1 MGVNFIAGRAGSAE
15 GEDWQPE
22 DLRRRL
28 SNLAQADLDT
38 AARTLIE
45 ELVRFN
51 RVPPNRRH
59 IPVVDIFRALIESV
73 MPRLQA
79 RLDGSTPPISRSV
92 RANAYLVEKL
102 LKELGIAYTRLVHS
116 VPVSWLSFGHR
127 QQLHGPLVRAMDL
140 LARRLLL
147 SYRLYARAPKGVWA
161 GLHELHLLA
170 LDWNIANR
178 DIAAPNTSAYAVYR
192 KALLLAFA
200 EPSRL
205 ASGDLQRVR
214 DYIARFGDAADV
226 VRPHAD
232 RAVHC
237 LFIIDSREDRAGL
250 SFAKLRH
257 PVPSDRALLLE
268 TGRLVDRIGQ
278 QLQQLEQGIA
288 PVQLGLPQDPDTQR
302 YRNMLRRLAANW
314 SGAARKRAPRLH
326 FRPRAEV
333 HVGFPGVWK
342 MLEAP
347 VEPGPAAELP
357 ANEWGILNE
366 SPGGFALRHIRG
378 AIPALRVGDL
388 IGVRSRDRGDVFV
401 CLVRWILSE
410 TAEHIDIGLQ
420 QLAPRFAPA
429 TYRRI
434 DGRAVTHVPVL
445 FAPSSP
451 HFNRVPVVVLPAK
464 LVTAGTDFVIQYL
477 GGAITLR
484 AERALESTPH
494 AELFQVS
501 AR

>member
-1 MGVNFIAGRAGSAE
+1 M
-15 GEDWQPE
+15 
-22 DLRRRL
+22 
-28 SNLAQADLDT
+28 
-38 AARTLIE
+38 RTRCI
-45 ELVRFN
+45 
-51 RVPPNRRH
+51 
-59 IPVVDIFRALIESV
+59 
-73 MPRLQA
+73 
-79 RLDGSTPPISRSV
+79 
-92 RANAYLVEKL
+92 
-102 LKELGIAYTRLVHS
+102 
-116 VPVSWLSFGHR
+116 
-127 QQLHGPLVRAMDL
+127 
-140 LARRLLL
+140 ARRC
-147 SYRLYARAPKGVWA
+147 S
-161 GLHELHLLA
+161 
-170 LDWNIANR
+170 
-178 DIAAPNTSAYAVYR
+178 
-192 KALLLAFA
+192 LAFA

-232 RAVHC
+232 RAITVY
-237 LFIIDSREDRAGL
+237 SSSTRAKIEPGI
-250 SFAKLRH
+250 SFAKLRY
-257 PVPSDRALLLE
+257 PVPSDAGAAPRDRRAWSSASASN
-268 TGRLVDRIGQ
+268 
-278 QLQQLEQGIA
+278 LQQLEQGVA
-288 PVQLGLPQDPDTQR
+288 AGATRPAAGPR
-302 YRNMLRRLAANW
+302 YRSATATC
-314 SGAARKRAPRLH
+314 SGGSPPIGAAPRASARRACISGHAPRCTSGSPASG
-326 FRPRAEV
+326 RC
-333 HVGFPGVWK
+333 WK
-342 MLEAP
+342 RRSSPA
-347 VEPGPAAELP
+347 PAAELP

-477 GGAITLR
+477 GGAINLR